1 MKKKRREK
9 PTRKN
14 LILRICVFA
23 FVVYAAVTLVEMQAE
38 ISERKKILE
47 TVQNSIEIQRMANKD
62 LARQLE
68 NDMDDETIERIAR
81 DKLDYVYPDEIVFF
95 DISGS

>member
-1 MKKKRREK
+1 MKKRKEA
-9 PTRKN
+9 TVRKN
-14 LILRICVFA
+14 IILRICIFA
-23 FVVYAAVTLVEMQAE
+23 FVVYAAFILVEKQAE
-38 ISERKKILE
+38 IAMGQQMLE
-47 TVQNSIEIQRMANKD
+47 TMQNSVEIQRLKNKE

-68 NDMDDETIERIAR
+68 NDMDEETIERIAR

>member
-1 MKKKRREK
+1 MKKRREAAA
-9 PTRKN
+9 RKN

-23 FVVYAAVTLVEMQAE
+23 FVVYAAFILVEKQAEITASRQMLETMQHSVEMQ
-38 ISERKKILE
+38 RLK
-47 TVQNSIEIQRMANKD
+47 NKE

-68 NDMDDETIERIAR
+68 NDMDEETIERIAR